1 MVLRSPQSI
10 LHYLGELARPEREV
24 VIRARREDQPPSE
37 RRLFAVRPG
46 GACSA
51 NEVGVRYDGERWA
64 IPRGTAECDA
74 GRSMQSLAITAQL
87 LSLLQSAKDLPA
99 TSTVRIV
106 GQ

>member
-1 MVLRSPQSI
+1 MPKVGGSISGIVAQDSKMFTPQP
-10 LHYLGELARPEREV
+10 A
-24 VIRARREDQPPSE
+24 SE
-37 RRLFAVRPG
+37 RRLFTVRPG
-46 GACSA
+46 GACSGS
-51 NEVGVRYDGERWA
+51 EVSVRYDGSRWA
-64 IPRGTAECDA
+64 IPRGTAECDG

>member
-1 MVLRSPQSI
+1 MRSPQSI

-24 VIRARREDQPPSE
+24 VIRARRDGQPASE
-37 RRLFAVRPG
+37 RRLFTVQPAGSCDGSEVAVRYE
-46 GACSA
+46 GA
-51 NEVGVRYDGERWA
+51 RWV
-64 IPRGTAECDA
+64 IPRGGAECDA

-87 LSLLQSAKDLPA
+87 LSLLQSSKDLPA